1 MEIRITKGNPADR
14 DIVARFQVEMAEES
28 EGTSLNVEVV
38 RKGVEAV
45 LLDPS
50 KGTYYLARNE
60 KDEIMGSLLV
70 TKEWSDWNNC
80 DYWWIESVYVSPQYR
95 GQKVFST
102 LYSEV
107 RRLAREAGA
116 NSLRL
121 YVDRHNLR
129 AQSTYKKFG
138 MDECHYLMYEENL

>member
-60 KDEIMGSLLV
+60 KDEIMGSLLG
-70 TKEWSDWNNC
+70 T
-80 DYWWIESVYVSPQYR
+80 IATI
-95 GQKVFST
+95 G
-102 LYSEV
+102 
-107 RRLAREAGA
+107 G
-116 NSLRL
+116 
-121 YVDRHNLR
+121 
-129 AQSTYKKFG
+129 
-138 MDECHYLMYEENL
+138 

>member
-28 EGTSLNVEVV
+28 EGTSLNGEVV

-45 LLDPS
+45 LLDPA

-129 AQSTYKKFG
+129 AQSTYKKLG